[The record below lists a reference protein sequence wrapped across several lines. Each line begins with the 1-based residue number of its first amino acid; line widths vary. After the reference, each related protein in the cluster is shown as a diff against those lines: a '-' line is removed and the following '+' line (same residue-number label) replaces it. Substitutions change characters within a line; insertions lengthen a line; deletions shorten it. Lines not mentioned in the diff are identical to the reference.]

1 MRQKYKGD
9 DIKGR
14 LHNTIIRYKEHP
26 YMCNTEGTVIGL
38 HDISSGNL
46 VLQVDSD
53 DENLDIS
60 SINIGFVNI
69 YSPDLKLCV
78 YLKREPLRQFKQGIV
93 LELLTQKVLRAGSGG
108 LSKSALMCRGFVDAV
123 LGRFPTYNEALKMI
137 TKDSWHS
144 VALSRDI
151 AIKRENELL
160 KVYIKDTEVGYIRLS
175 ETNKLIVPKNAQ
187 SYYHVLLLEDIRGWS
202 VVEGNK

>member
-1 MRQKYKGD
+1 MRNKYKGD

-14 LHNTIIRYKEHP
+14 LHNTVIRYKDHP

-46 VLQVDSD
+46 VFQVDSD
-53 DENLDIS
+53 DEELDIS
-60 SINIGFVNI
+60 SINIGYVNVF
-69 YSPDLKLCV
+69 SPDYKLCV
-78 YLKREPLRQFKQGIV
+78 YLKREPLRQFKQGLVI
-93 LELLTQKVLRAGSGG
+93 ELLTQKVLRNGVPAIG
-108 LSKSALMCRGFVDAV
+108 KSVLMSRGFVDAV
-123 LGRFPTYNEALKMI
+123 LGRFPSYEEALKMLI
-137 TKDSWHS
+137 KEGWHS

-175 ETNKLIVPKNAQ
+175 ETNKLIVPKNSQ
-187 SYYHVLLLEDIRGWS
+187 SYYHVLLLEDIRGWT